1 MNGKSFVSLLFG
13 LAAGAA
19 LGILYAPDKG
29 SNTREKV
36 RRAASGSIDDIKD
49 GADDLKDEVKDKASQ
64 AREDIKDIRET
75 LKKKTGEIK
84 EGAREYLLRKLDR
97 LEAALRKAEENE
109 APAAEE
115 GPEEQHPE
123 EA

>member
-36 RRAASGSIDDIKD
+36 RRAASGNL
-49 GADDLKDEVKDKASQ
+49 DDLKDDVDGLKDEVEDKASQ
-64 AREDIKDIRET
+64 AKEDIKDIRET
-75 LKKKTGEIK
+75 IKKKTGEFK

-97 LEAALRKAEENE
+97 LEAALRKAEDKD
-109 APAAEE
+109 APAES
-115 GPEEQHPE
+115 PEEQPQQ

>member
-1 MNGKSFVSLLFG
+1 MSSKTFVSLLFG

-36 RRAASGSIDDIKD
+36 RRAASGNLDDLQNGID
-49 GADDLKDEVKDKASQ
+49 GLKDEVEDKTSQ
-64 AREDIKDIRET
+64 AKQDLNDIRET
-75 LKKKTGEIK
+75 IRKKTGEIK

-97 LEAALRKAEENE
+97 LEAALRKADEKE
-109 APAAEE
+109 AAAAE
-115 GPEEQHPE
+115 GPEEQHQD